1 MTIAAKGSGW
11 RGVRLLL
18 IAYAAATAY
27 ISLSPWFGL
36 RHGPWTT
43 PVLTVLGF
51 GLSAWHA
58 WLSLGRARMLL
69 LLGLTIV
76 VSLAFESVGVLTGW
90 VYGPYHYTDLLGP
103 RFLGLVPY
111 LVPVAWFMMI
121 YPSQVIAERLLA
133 ARPDADWRRGLAL
146 AALASV
152 VMTSWDL
159 LMDPMM
165 VRMGAWVWDE
175 PGAYF
180 GVPLRNYAG
189 WLVTTFTVFG
199 AYRWIER
206 GLGSPLVT
214 SPNHAGLAVGAFLI
228 TWAGN
233 TSAALQFGLPGPAL
247 VGAFTAGLLGLLALA
262 TDRV

>member
-1 MTIAAKGSGW
+1 MTIAAKESGW

-27 ISLSPWFGL
+27 ISLSPWFGV

-76 VSLAFESVGVLTGW
+76 VSFAFESVGVLTGW
-90 VYGPYHYTDLLGP
+90 VYGPYHYTELLGP

-111 LVPVAWFMMI
+111 LIPVAWFMMI
-121 YPSQVIAERLLA
+121 HPSQVVAERLLED
-133 ARPDADWRRGLAL
+133 RLGDGWRRAVAL
-146 AALASV
+146 AALASI

-175 PGAYF
+175 AGSYF
-180 GVPLRNYAG
+180 GVPLHNYAG
-189 WLVTTFTVFG
+189 WLATTFTVFA
-199 AYRWIER
+199 AYRWIEPR
-206 GLGSPLVT
+206 FVRRVA
-214 SPNHAGLAVGAFLI
+214 AGPDHGRLAVGAFLI

-262 TDRV
+262 PDRV